1 MRWIRAAGVIDDRN
15 VVNNCLLPCPRQ
27 SPHRWHCGVGE
38 HRNRRQGGKIQKKE
52 RERRMI
58 NVGDAVVW
66 FSGSRRGRRVSM
78 RKGIGTVKKI
88 EGDAAVIVTDLGS
101 RVRKPLSVLR
111 LKTNDTTYSI
121 FEEVAKIL

>member
-1 MRWIRAAGVIDDRN
+1 MSEVDK
-15 VVNNCLLPCPRQ
+15 LLDELERQ
-27 SPHRWHCGVGE
+27 SELIAALRVE
-38 HRNRRQGGKIQKKE
+38 IATKDKRIKESRRK

-66 FSGSRRGRRVSM
+66 FSGERRGRRVSM